1 MHHMQVINIKE
12 KFNKFTDH
20 WNPKI
25 IAELNG
31 QAVKIAKIKGPFVWH
46 KHDNEDELFWVNKG
60 TLKMEFRDRTE
71 LVQEGEMLVVPKGV
85 AHRPVAEEEVE
96 ILLFEPMG
104 TLNTGEEINERT
116 VDKLEKI

>member
-1 MHHMQVINIKE
+1 MQVINIKE

-60 TLKMEFRDRTE
+60 TLKMEFRDPTE

-85 AHRPVAEEEVE
+85 VHRPVAEEEVE

>member
-1 MHHMQVINIKE
+1 MQVINIKE